1 MLAIARRE
9 FLIAVAGTLVVRKA
23 RAANPG
29 PSVILL
35 IRHGE
40 DTGIAPHDFNLGQR
54 GFQRAQALPK
64 LFASRLPKP
73 RVIIATH
80 ATKGSNRPVETVEPL
95 ARALDIPIDNR
106 YSDDDYKI
114 LAHDLLTDP
123 RYAGKVVLVCWHHG
137 KIPRLAKALGVKG
150 APLWPEDQFDH
161 VWVIEPEGGSA
172 RFEDVHQKLLD
183 GDR

>member
-1 MLAIARRE
+1 MRAIARRE
-9 FLIAVAGTLVVRKA
+9 FLIAIAGTLVVKTA
-23 RAANPG
+23 RAASTG

-40 DTGIAPHDFNLGQR
+40 DTGIAPHDFNLAQR

-64 LFASRLPKP
+64 LFGSRLPKP
-73 RVIIATH
+73 QVIIATR
-80 ATKGSNRPVETVEPL
+80 ASKGSNRPVETVEPL
-95 ARALDIPIDNR
+95 ARALDVPIDNKYR
-106 YSDDDYKI
+106 DDDYKI

-123 RYAGKVVLVCWHHG
+123 RYSGKVVLVCWHHA

-161 VWVIEPEGGSA
+161 VWVIEPTGGPA